1 MKELPLSIATG
12 FRLQGMCMTADRQFC
27 RIPWS
32 VTLSKVLLT
41 GVLLFPLV
49 NSSAPA
55 IAQTVSWENRGIE
68 VPTETANE
76 EPEANE
82 QLHEPEVNQAR
93 KPDLETTPRR
103 DDPDYF
109 ELLIEADWLHTQG
122 RRAEAEHRYRKAK
135 GSFTG
140 IVFSNRP
147 EPIDDPMQLPPAG
160 QVYWREAQA
169 GQESGLLT
177 RIMVPLELLV
187 QNYPEFVPATVRY
200 ADLLLAQNRSQ
211 EALAVLERA
220 VTLYPD
226 QADLVRAKINTLAV
240 QEEWLD
246 ASIAA
251 RQFALLYPDHPVAN
265 EFLTLA
271 DEHQHTFRAKLR
283 NRLTGNAI
291 ANVFTGALSFALTG
305 GLLGPISAI
314 DTAVLLLRG
323 EAQVGESIA
332 RDAQR
337 QLDLVDDPAVLA
349 YVNSIG
355 QRLADMT
362 GRDEFEYEFF
372 VVRHPGLNAFALPGG
387 KIFINAGAIVQT
399 HSEAELAG
407 LIAHEIA
414 HSALSHGFQLVT
426 SSNVTASIFLPVPYA
441 GALAT
446 DLTVLGYSRDM
457 ERQADA
463 FGTRLLAASG
473 YDHLMLTLEAQDQG
487 PRGLAWLSTH
497 PDIRERIQN
506 IATLIEENGYNRY
519 TYEGVEPHRQ
529 IQAQVISLLDEEDL
543 ETEESS
549 EPNIRRKE

>member
-1 MKELPLSIATG
+1 MI
-12 FRLQGMCMTADRQFC
+12 ADRRFYLV
-27 RIPWS
+27 WS
-32 VTLSKVLLT
+32 SILSKVLLT
-41 GVLLFPLV
+41 SVLWFPRF
-49 NSSAPA
+49 SSIASA
-55 IAQTVSWENRGIE
+55 TAQTVPLENRRVE
-68 VPTETANE
+68 ALTEAGE
-76 EPEANE
+76 APEAHE
-82 QLHEPEVNQAR
+82 QAHALGTGQAR
-93 KPDLETTPRR
+93 KPDLETTPHR

-122 RRAEAEHRYRKAK
+122 RQTEAEHLYRKAK

-140 IVFSNRP
+140 VAFSNRP

-160 QVYWREAQA
+160 QVYWREAEA

-187 QNYPEFVPATVRY
+187 QNYPEFVPATIRY
-200 ADLLLAQNRSQ
+200 ADLLLSQHRSQ

-226 QADLVRAKINTLAV
+226 RADLVRAKVNALTA

-251 RQFALLYPDHPVAN
+251 RQFALLYPEHPAAD
-265 EFLTLA
+265 EFLVLA
-271 DEHQHTFRAKLR
+271 DQHQQTFRAKLR

-305 GLLGPISAI
+305 GLFGPISAI

-332 RDAQR
+332 RSLQR

-349 YVNSIG
+349 YVNGIG
-355 QRLADMT
+355 QQLAEMT
-362 GRDEFEYEFF
+362 GRSEFEYEFF
-372 VVRHPGLNAFALPGG
+372 VVRQPGLNAFALPGG

-399 HSEAELAG
+399 RSEAELAG

-414 HSALSHGFQLVT
+414 HSALSHGFQLAT
-426 SSNVTASIFLPVPYA
+426 SGNVTASIFLPVPYA
-441 GALAT
+441 GGLVT
-446 DLTVLGYSRDM
+446 DLTVLGYSREM

-463 FGTRLLAASG
+463 FGTRLLATSG
-473 YDHLMLTLEAQDQG
+473 YAADGLYNLMLTLEAQHPR

-497 PDIRERIQN
+497 PDTRERIQK
-506 IATLIEENGYNRY
+506 IETLIEENGYNRY

-529 IQAQVISLLDEEDL
+529 IQAQVISLLAVDDRAVDEPTQPD
-543 ETEESS
+543 
-549 EPNIRRKE
+549 IRQK